1 MLEER
6 KIQEKLRKIKEERR
20 PISLEEIKHH
30 EQSVEKIIAQRNEEK
45 RSRRIDAHLTHIEK
59 LSSVNM

>member
-30 EQSVEKIIAQRNEEK
+30 E
-45 RSRRIDAHLTHIEK
+45 
-59 LSSVNM
+59 

>member
-30 EQSVEKIIAQRNEEK
+30 EQSVEKMIA
-45 RSRRIDAHLTHIEK
+45 
-59 LSSVNM
+59 